1 MRLLK
6 GLMRIIR
13 RLLWLL
19 TSLAVLGILIT
30 WACSLWVSQQTR
42 PFVFTEV
49 EAVPANRVGLLLGT
63 SKYAIGGSINPF
75 YQNRIDAA
83 TALFEAGKIEFIIAS
98 GDNRHPNYNEPRRMR
113 NDLIDRGVPQDQIIP
128 DTAGFRTLDS
138 VIRSRKVFGQD
149 TVTII
154 SQKFHIERA
163 IFIARHNG
171 YAAIGFA
178 ATDVP
183 RDYGY
188 KTHLREYLARV
199 KLMLD
204 LYVFRTQPDFLG
216 DEVPVGSGK

>member
-1 MRLLK
+1 M
-6 GLMRIIR
+6 MR

-19 TSLAVLGILIT
+19 TSVAVLGILIT
-30 WACSLWVSQQTR
+30 WACSLWVSHQTR
-42 PFVFTEV
+42 PFIYTDV

-63 SKYAIGGSINPF
+63 SKYSIGGHINPF
-75 YQNRIDAA
+75 YQYRIDAA
-83 TALFEAGKIEFIIAS
+83 TNLFEAGKIEFIIAS
-98 GDNRHPNYNEPRRMR
+98 GDNRHTNYNEPRRMR
-113 NDLIDRGVPQDQIIP
+113 NDLVERGVPQDQIVT

-138 VIRSRKVFGQD
+138 VIRSRKVFGQEA
-149 TVTII
+149 VTII

-171 YAAIGFA
+171 YAAIGFTA
-178 ATDVP
+178 ADVP

-204 LYVFRTQPDFLG
+204 LYVFKTEPDFLG
-216 DEVPVGSGK
+216 DEVQVGSEK